1 MDVPPVDLFFVQRAK
16 STTTTAGAKLVVPKP
31 VNLPSIKKASAV
43 ERAAQVQMLVACTA
57 SLANPHLYVQ
67 EHQGNDPS
75 TQLVPSGT
83 AGAGWSKPEEPQP
96 APQPQPEV
104 RQSALTAGSNWA
116 SQGRQEGSSSYVPP
130 VREGPY
136 ASGSRGSFPV
146 ERHLN
151 PEEYP
156 SLAAGAKEKPPSKR
170 HYEHAS
176 VQHQQVRRGD
186 HGSGSHAAAALW
198 LASSTSL
205 CSTTLA
211 GQLACSC
218 RSLISHLKHVQLHYA

>member
-1 MDVPPVDLFFVQRAK
+1 MLFGDSCCSPARPGLL
-16 STTTTAGAKLVVPKP
+16 THIPYL
-31 VNLPSIKKASAV
+31 
-43 ERAAQVQMLVACTA
+43 
-57 SLANPHLYVQ
+57 Q

-96 APQPQPEV
+96 AAQPQPEV

-116 SQGRQEGSSSYVPP
+116 SQSRPDGSSSYVPP

-136 ASGSRGSFPV
+136 APGSRGSFPV

-170 HYEHAS
+170 QQYEHTSAH
-176 VQHQQVRRGD
+176 HQQVRHVD
-186 HGSGSHAAAALW
+186 HG
-198 LASSTSL
+198 T
-205 CSTTLA
+205 
-211 GQLACSC
+211 
-218 RSLISHLKHVQLHYA
+218 R